1 MMPPPLDPAVSLETL
16 AQRLALEGMP
26 PQSIVAL
33 EAGVSQPTVSRAMR
47 SQIKTITRSV
57 RKLWSYTERRLEVLQ
72 ATPATPQKIM
82 SASVKADGPAQSA
95 LSRRRRARPLPRVQ
109 PGASARSSESD
120 QGELAIAALDGLRDY
135 LADKFDPKL
144 VIEQLA
150 VLRRA
155 QDPARR
161 RGS

>member
-1 MMPPPLDPAVSLETL
+1 MVTTPLDSAVDLETL
-16 AQRLALEGMP
+16 ARRLTFEGMP
-26 PQSIVAL
+26 PQAVVAL

-47 SQIKTITRSV
+47 SQIKTVTRSV
-57 RKLWSYTERRLEVLQ
+57 RKLWSYTEKRLDVLR
-72 ATPATPQKIM
+72 AAPMPPSENSPRTAEAPQLAEPKTT
-82 SASVKADGPAQSA
+82 VRK
-95 LSRRRRARPLPRVQ
+95 RARPLPRVR
-109 PGASARSSESD
+109 PDAISYSSEEVG
-120 QGELAIAALDGLRDY
+120 GELATAALEGLRDY

-155 QDPARR
+155 QDSARR